1 MATISPNILTG
12 PCRQAR
18 PMMSIATFLKRDSV
32 DHSARMNFDNAIQQ
46 AVAFVEQ
53 MPKEDRFQPI

>member
-1 MATISPNILTG
+1 
-12 PCRQAR
+12 
-18 PMMSIATFLKRDSV
+18 MMSIATFLKRDSV